1 MHPLK
6 LIKIKNPFGF
16 LQSNPKILT
25 EWVEPFLFLKKHV
38 FVKHLNTELMLMMQY
53 FYFMFQA
60 EVRKKMQNARRSRRY
75 SGRDYFWL
83 KSTFPCRWIRSTSS
97 WCFSSAV
104 EFLAMDQSCTAAN
117 QTASEENYWFHFFLL
132 FLFQIKA
139 NCRTTNLTGV
149 STFSRGSIS
158 KAPS

>member
-1 MHPLK
+1 MSLSLSSSSCPSCQDACPAKRPCRCLC
-6 LIKIKNPFGF
+6 LC
-16 LQSNPKILT
+16 Q
-25 EWVEPFLFLKKHV
+25 KHV
-38 FVKHLNTELMLMMQY
+38 FVKKPNAQLMLMMQY

-60 EVRKKMQNARRSRRY
+60 KVRKKMQNAGRSRRY
-75 SGRDYFWL
+75 SGGEYSWL
-83 KSTFPCRWIRSTSS
+83 NSTFPYRWIRSTSS

-117 QTASEENYWFHFFLL
+117 LTASEENYWFHFFLL

-139 NCRTTNLTGV
+139 NWRTTNLTGV